1 MKLLTY
7 SVLRR
12 IFSDLFS
19 KEWGVALGSGEGK
32 SCSSII
38 HEAKDGAASSN
49 DTRVTPPPE
58 ESSALTDNG
67 SSENESMYV
76 CAICLGSIWKKKFGI
91 CDPCGHV
98 LHQSCFCE
106 WAMTRKSFF
115 FYEQEQQQTKCPV
128 CNTGVHNMRN
138 IYWTSSSGGEDM
150 GYDDD
155 NNKLEDFEDEGKE
168 EDNGNASSYFAY
180 LENRIQQETAAI
192 KLRISLLEEQV
203 EFVKN
208 QNATLTEQVE
218 QVLLDIKRLK
228 EDVEQEKQRRIE
240 RAVQLQSEQQPGRNN
255 LLHGR
260 NYSSRRARKRKR
272 ECAVG
277 VVAAAAA
284 LADDGSKS
292 SKKK

>member
-1 MKLLTY
+1 M
-7 SVLRR
+7 
-12 IFSDLFS
+12 FSDLFPTA
-19 KEWGVALGSGEGK
+19 WGVALSSGKEK
-32 SCSSII
+32 LCRSIS
-38 HEAKDGAASSN
+38 HEARGGAASSD
-49 DTRVTPPPE
+49 DTPLIPPPE
-58 ESSALTDNG
+58 ESSALIGN
-67 SSENESMYV
+67 SSENEYMYV

-128 CNTGVHNMRN
+128 CNTGVHKMRN

-150 GYDDD
+150 GHDDD
-155 NNKLEDFEDEGKE
+155 INKLEDFEDEGKE
-168 EDNGNASSYFAY
+168 EDNSNDCSYFAY
-180 LENRIQQETAAI
+180 LENRIQEETAAI

-203 EFVKN
+203 QFVKN

-218 QVLLDIKRLK
+218 QVLLDINRLK

-240 RAVQLQSEQQPGRNN
+240 LSGQSQSEQQLGQSYRGNSFSDGRNN
-255 LLHGR
+255 
-260 NYSSRRARKRKR
+260 SSRRASKRKR
-272 ECAVG
+272 EVG
-277 VVAAAAA
+277 VAAAAR
-284 LADDGSKS
+284 ADDGCKS